1 FIIFFFAYWDDDNR
15 YQTLVMLQLIEL
27 MALVFTNGLKCRNK
41 CEVASIP
48 FFYFPTSLLLDRA
61 FLSVFCLV
69 PFVGF
74 QHGLCFGGWRSGYS
88 VRIFS

>member
-48 FFYFPTSLLLDRA
+48 FFYFPTSLEFKKQIRRSLYISA
-61 FLSVFCLV
+61 FQT
-69 PFVGF
+69 G
-74 QHGLCFGGWRSGYS
+74 
-88 VRIFS
+88 I